1 MPSLRDYLL
10 DDKAKNP
17 YAAKIKK
24 NVDKVNARWA
34 DGLLIDD
41 KGNIIQRSIPL
52 SEAVSSINS
61 FMPVTGD
68 IQSGVMAAR
77 DLRQGDYGNAALNAV
92 GLLPFIPA
100 MGGVVK
106 DMDLLKSARDNFGV
120 TFSPKETGYIV
131 ENPWSK
137 NAERLDFSGR
147 NQAQGYVKGGSEYL
161 PKYVPAQGQS
171 DYLKYERSTDHR
183 DVSQIMPNMS
193 QWEAMSNF
201 MDKTGGVR
209 YLQDYGISLV
219 NTNKPSPNQI
229 KEIVQDFKRNNTP
242 LIIDIDNMKNGENI
256 VSMEFE
262 NPNFEEVYKWI
273 ESQYK

>member
-1 MPSLRDYLL
+1 MPKLIDYLI
-10 DDKAKNP
+10 DDNAKNP
-17 YAAKIKK
+17 YAAKTRK
-24 NVDKVNARWA
+24 NVEKVNAKWV
-34 DGLLIDD
+34 DGLLVDN
-41 KGNIIQRSIPL
+41 KGNVIQRSMPI
-52 SEAVSSINS
+52 SEAVLNINS

-68 IQSGVMAAR
+68 IQAGVMAAN
-77 DLRQGDYGNAALNAV
+77 DLRKGDYGSAALNSL
-92 GLLPFIPA
+92 GLLPFVPA

-106 DMDLLKSARDNFGV
+106 DMDLLKAARDNFGV

-147 NQAQGYVKGGSEYL
+147 NQAAGYQKGGSEYL
-161 PKYVPAQGQS
+161 PKYEPTRGQP
-171 DYLKYERSTDHR
+171 DYLKYERTTDHR
-183 DVSQIMPNMS
+183 DVSQVMPNMS

-201 MDKTGGVR
+201 MDRTGGVR

-219 NTNKPSPNQI
+219 NTNKPSPAQI
-229 KEIVQDFKRNNTP
+229 KEIVQDFKRSNTP
-242 LIIDIDNMKNGENI
+242 LIIDIDNMKNGENV

-262 NPNFEEVYKWI
+262 NPNFDEVYKWI